1 MSAQLLDSLKKKP
14 KPKEFASIGIKVPL
28 AKTDVVINT
37 KITNKTSSKLVDR
50 KEILQNL
57 KKRTIEDLEATKV
70 SLPKSSKK
78 KLRLKI
84 KGDTDED
91 ALILDAVK
99 AVPVKAV
106 PVKAVPVKAEPV
118 DAEPVDAE
126 PDKAEPDEAE
136 PDKAE
141 PDEAEPD
148 EAEPDKAEP
157 DKAEPDKAEPK
168 KLKIRKKTKRAT
180 ISSET
185 VDVAK
190 DEDVL
195 EELPTSLIV
204 IDDIPIAERM
214 AKPEPNIILQSSQY
228 YMNNRENFINF
239 VNGLFDSY
247 KEELGAND
255 DSVSCDSIYGSDDF
269 SLLTH
274 QKIVR
279 DYMNVYTPY
288 RGLLLYH
295 GLGSGKTCSSIAI
308 AEGFKT
314 KNQIMVMTPA
324 SLRVNYLEELK
335 KCGDLLYKK
344 NQYWEFISTKEKP
357 KYLDTLSEILSLD
370 KNFIQ
375 RNNGA
380 WLVNVKRESNFDSL
394 SNEDKN
400 SLNLQIDEMI
410 KQKYQ
415 FISYNGLR
423 RSHLSGF
430 TKDFTI
436 NPFDNK
442 VIIID
447 EVHNFVSRI
456 VNKINSN
463 ESLSVILYQYLMSAE
478 NCRIIALSGT
488 PIINYPNEIAIL
500 FNILRGYIK
509 TWNIPLDIK
518 TKQKVNEAE
527 IKKLFAS
534 NIKLNN
540 IIDFVEYKPS
550 SKTLVLTKNPFGFI
564 NQYKNNVYKGIKVD
578 EHGQI
583 DDENFLNMVI
593 QILSLNQIYVNKSNV
608 EIINNTSLPDKVD
621 PFNAYFINKNNNSL
635 MNVNLFKRRI
645 LGLTSYYRS
654 AQEKLMPRYS
664 KEKNFTVVKV
674 PMSDYQFGV
683 YETARVEE
691 RKLEK
696 KNKKKGKA
704 DASMSKEDSTSTYR
718 IFSRAFCNFVFPKEI
733 KRPIPKD
740 EKEDLQEG
748 IKVALSKGADEDIID
763 AVSAEERIKN
773 IDGKY
778 ESDDIDELKAD
789 IAKNT
794 DANYSEKIVQAL
806 KLLEAN
812 SSTYL
817 NEEALAIYSP
827 KFLKILQ
834 NLTDQSNMGSHL
846 FYSQFRTI
854 EGVGV
859 FKLVLKHNGFA
870 EFKIKKNTDD
880 QWVVDIAEEDLA
892 KPKFVLYTGT
902 ETAEE
907 KEIIRKVYNDQ
918 WDDIP
923 IKIKEVVSTLGAN
936 NQMGEI
942 IKLFMITASGAE
954 GISLK
959 NTRFVHICE
968 PYWHPVRIE
977 QVIGRAKRICSHD
990 KLPKELQT
998 VDVFLY
1004 LMTFSK
1010 SQLDSDLSIEL
1021 RINDTSKLDD
1031 KVPLTTDESLFE
1043 ISNIKEDITKQLL
1056 IAVKETSMDCAL
1068 HYKPGSTEPL
1078 ACYSFGNSIP
1088 EKFSYVPSIKD
1099 EEDDKVSKINVK
1111 TKTFKAH
1118 AANINGT
1125 KYAVNKQTN
1134 EIYDYESYINSVKDS
1149 NINPRKLGNIVMKNG
1164 KAKVEWI

>member
-1 MSAQLLDSLKKKP
+1 MSSQLLDSLKKKP
-14 KPKEFASIGIKVPL
+14 KPKEFKSVGIKV
-28 AKTDVVINT
+28 ASSKTDVVINA
-37 KITNKTSSKLVDR
+37 KIIDQTSSKLVDR
-50 KEILQNL
+50 NQILQNL
-57 KKRTIEDLEATKV
+57 KKGTKPAIEPVKPTK
-70 SLPKSSKK
+70 SKK
-78 KLRLKI
+78 RLKI
-84 KGDTDED
+84 
-91 ALILDAVK
+91 VK
-99 AVPVKAV
+99 
-106 PVKAVPVKAEPV
+106 PV
-118 DAEPVDAE
+118 DDVPPPVDDV
-126 PDKAEPDEAE
+126 PPPVDDVPPPVDDV
-136 PDKAE
+136 PPPVDDV
-141 PDEAEPD
+141 PPPVDDVPTPVD
-148 EAEPDKAEP
+148 DVPPPVD
-157 DKAEPDKAEPK
+157 DVPK
-168 KLKIRKKTKRAT
+168 KIKIPKKPKKKVTST
-180 ISSET
+180 ISSEP
-185 VDVAK
+185 AK
-190 DEDVL
+190 KEKDDDL
-195 EELPTSLIV
+195 EELPPPLIV
-204 IDDIPIAERM
+204 IDDVPISERL
-214 AKPEPNIILQSSQY
+214 AKPEANVIVQSSQY

-239 VNGLFDSY
+239 INRLFDYY
-247 KEELGAND
+247 KDELNVDD
-255 DSVSCDSIYGSDDF
+255 DSVSCDSVYGSNDF

-279 DYMNVYTPY
+279 DYMNIYTPY
-288 RGLLLYH
+288 RGILLYH

-344 NQYWEFISTKEKP
+344 NQYWEFISTKDNP
-357 KYLDTLSEILSLD
+357 KYLDTLSDILSIE

-380 WLVNVKRESNFDSL
+380 WLVNIKKKPNFDTL
-394 SNEDKN
+394 TNEQRNNLD
-400 SLNLQIDEMI
+400 LQINEMI
-410 KQKYQ
+410 RKKYQ

-423 RSHLSGF
+423 RSHLTEF

-456 VNKINSN
+456 VNKINSP
-463 ESLSVILYQYLMSAE
+463 ESLSVILYDYLMKAE

-509 TWNIPLDIK
+509 TWNIPLEIK
-518 TKQKVNEAE
+518 TKAKINETE

-540 IIDFVEYKPS
+540 VIDFVEYKSS
-550 SKTLVLTKNPFGFI
+550 SKTLIVTKNPFGFI
-564 NQYKNNVYKGIKVD
+564 NQYKNDQYKGVKID
-578 EHGQI
+578 EHGQV
-583 DDENFLNMVI
+583 DDENFLNMII
-593 QILSLNQIYVNKSNV
+593 QILSINKISIDKSKIN
-608 EIINNTSLPDKVD
+608 IINNIALPDKLD
-621 PFNAYFINKNNNSL
+621 PFKTYFINDETGMLN
-635 MNVNLFKRRI
+635 NVNLFKRRI

-654 AQEKLMPRYS
+654 AQEKLMPKYT
-664 KEKNFTVVKV
+664 KERDFKV
-674 PMSDYQFGV
+674 IKIPMSDYQFGI
-683 YETARVEE
+683 YESARVEE

-696 KNKKKGKA
+696 QNKKKKKVKI
-704 DASMSKEDSTSTYR
+704 DNSMFQQDGASTYR

-740 EKEDLQEG
+740 VKDDLQEG
-748 IKVALSKGADEDIID
+748 IKLALSKGADEDVID
-763 AVSAEERIKN
+763 AVSAEDKIKN
-773 IDGKY
+773 IDGRY
-778 ESDDIDELKAD
+778 ETDDIDEVKKEID
-789 IAKNT
+789 NT
-794 DANYSEKIVQAL
+794 TDSTYIEKIMEAL

-812 SSTYL
+812 SATYL
-817 NEEALAIYSP
+817 SEEALENYSP

-834 NLTDQSNMGSHL
+834 NLKDESNIGPHL

-859 FKLVLKHNGFA
+859 LALVLKHNGFA
-870 EFKIKKNTDD
+870 EFKIKKNADD
-880 QWVVDIAEEDLA
+880 QWIVNISEEDIS

-907 KEIIRKVYNDQ
+907 KEIIRKVFNNQ

-923 IKIKEVVSTLGAN
+923 PSIKEFISKISST

-977 QVIGRAKRICSHD
+977 QVIGRARRICSHD
-990 KLPKELQT
+990 KLPEELQT
-998 VDVFLY
+998 VEVFLY

-1010 SQLDSDLSIEL
+1010 TQLESDLSIEL
-1021 RINDTSKLDD
+1021 RINDTSKLDN
-1031 KVPLTTDESLFE
+1031 KIPLTSDEALFE
-1043 ISNIKEDITKQLL
+1043 LSNIKEDITKQLL
-1056 IAVKETSMDCAL
+1056 IAVKETSMDCVL

-1078 ACYSFGNSIP
+1078 ACYSFGNP
-1088 EKFSYVPSIKD
+1088 APDKFSYVPSITN
-1099 EEDDKVSKINVK
+1099 EENDKVSKINQK
-1111 TKTFKAH
+1111 TKTIKAFS
-1118 AANINGT
+1118 ANINGVR
-1125 KYAVNKQTN
+1125 YALNKETN
-1134 EIYDYESYINSVKDS
+1134 ELYDYESYVNSVKDS
-1149 NINPRKLGNIVMKNG
+1149 NINPRKVGNIVKTKEG
-1164 KAKVEWI
+1164 KTKVEWI